1 VALAASHVQ
10 SRVVVTVTVPVPP
23 EAGIIVEGELS
34 TVTWHFD
41 DEGAVTDRSAEL
53 QAAAPNASMPAT
65 MSRRADLLGNSRL
78 S

>member
-1 VALAASHVQ
+1 VQ

-23 EAGIIVEGELS
+23 LAGIVDGELS
-34 TVTWHFD
+34 TVTWHLA

-53 QAAAPNASMPAT
+53 QAAAPNASRLVT
-65 MSRRADLLGNSRL
+65 ISRRARARAGSRL